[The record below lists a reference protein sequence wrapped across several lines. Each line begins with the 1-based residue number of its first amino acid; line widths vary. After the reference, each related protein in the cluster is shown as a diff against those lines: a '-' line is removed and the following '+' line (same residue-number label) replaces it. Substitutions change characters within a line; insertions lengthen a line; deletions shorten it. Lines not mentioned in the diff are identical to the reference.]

1 MQFVHFGQSTHAHW
15 PTTCQTQVTDTSAP
29 LPASEPVAA
38 AGLFLQH
45 QEAKMLCLH

>member
-1 MQFVHFGQSTHAHW
+1 MQFVHFGQS
-15 PTTCQTQVTDTSAP
+15 TTCQTQVTDTSAP